1 MLRISHL
8 IEISTLIRNA
18 KVNEDKL
25 GKLLQER
32 KLMKHASRLMQ
43 ILADTTGLEEGF
55 MIATA
60 INDRVT
66 RKTETEITKR
76 IRI

>member
-1 MLRISHL
+1 
-8 IEISTLIRNA
+8 
-18 KVNEDKL
+18 
-25 GKLLQER
+25 
-32 KLMKHASRLMQ
+32 MQ

-60 INDRVT
+60 INDRVA
-66 RKTETEITKR
+66 RNTETEITKR